1 MALQPNDAAAWI
13 SIFRQHMDEMFN
25 YIFHM
30 KEHGG
35 GQYEF
40 SPQIDLYETAD
51 AYVVELDLPGIPES
65 DFSVSQLGPVI
76 RVEGVKR
83 LEKMDAAMNFICL
96 ERHFGRFSR
105 SVEIP
110 SQFDAGGARAKYERG
125 VLVITVPRIEESEEG

>member
-35 GQYEF
+35 CHHEF
-40 SPQIDLYETAD
+40 SPQIDVYETAD
-51 AYVVELDLPGIPES
+51 AYVIEMDLPGLSPS
-65 DFSVSQLGPVI
+65 DFAVSQIGSVV
-76 RVEGVKR
+76 RVEGGKR
-83 LEKMDAAMNFICL
+83 LEKMDATMNFICL

-110 SQFDAGGARAKYERG
+110 PHFDVNGARAAYQRG
-125 VLVITVPRIEESEEG
+125 VLRITVARVGE

>member
-25 YIFHM
+25 HIFHM

-35 GQYEF
+35 CHHEF
-40 SPQIDLYETAD
+40 SPHIDVYETAD
-51 AYVVELDLPGIPES
+51 AYVIEMDLPGLSEN
-65 DFSVSQLGPVI
+65 DFAVSQLGSVI
-76 RVEGVKR
+76 RVEGIKR
-83 LEKMDAAMNFICL
+83 LEKMDATMGFICL

-110 SQFDAGGARAKYERG
+110 AQFDVNGARAAYERG
-125 VLVITVPRIEESEEG
+125 GLRIVVPRVAE

>member
-30 KEHGG
+30 KEQGG
-35 GQYEF
+35 GHHEF
-40 SPQIDLYETAD
+40 FPQIDVYETAD
-51 AYVVELDLPGIPES
+51 SFVVELDLPGLPEN
-65 DFSVSQLGPVI
+65 DFCVSQVGPVI

-83 LEKMDAAMNFICL
+83 LEKMDVAMSFICL

-110 SQFDAGGARAKYERG
+110 TQFDASGARARYERG
-125 VLVITVPRIEESEEG
+125 VLCITVPRGGE